1 MEGLVIKSAG
11 NVFFVKTPAGNLHEC
26 LVKGNFRIKGLRS
39 TNPVAIGDRVLIEKT
54 SDHQTYFITEV
65 LERSN
70 CIVRKPTNL
79 SKQIHI
85 LAANIDLALLMVT
98 VNHPQ
103 THTIFI
109 DRFLA
114 TAEAYRIPCCLLFN
128 KTDLYGTEDNEYLEA
143 LIRLYKSIPYACLK
157 LSALRGEGLEEI
169 RSLIRGK
176 ICLLAGNSGVGKSS
190 LVNKL
195 NPDIQTKV
203 GLISDYHNK
212 GKHTT
217 SYSEMFE
224 IEDKTFIIDTP
235 GIKGFNT
242 VDMQVAEV
250 GHFFPEIFRTSALCH
265 YNNCTHRHEPG
276 CAVLK
281 AIEEQRISQSRYH
294 SYLSIIEDT
303 GEGKYRE

>member
-1 MEGLVIKSAG
+1 MEGLVIKNAG
-11 NVFFVKTPAGNLHEC
+11 NIFLVKTPAGNLHEC
-26 LVKGNFRIKGLRS
+26 MVKGNFRIKGLRT

-54 SDHQTYFITEV
+54 SDNQTYFITEV

-79 SKQIHI
+79 SKQLHI
-85 LAANIDLALLMVT
+85 LAANVDLALLMVSIT
-98 VNHPQ
+98 QPQ

-128 KTDLYGTEDNEYLEA
+128 KTDLYDSEDYEYLDA
-143 LIRLYKSIPYACLK
+143 LIRLYESIPYPCLK
-157 LSALRGEGLEEI
+157 LSIFKGEGLEEV
-169 RSLIRGK
+169 SQLIRGK
-176 ICLLAGNSGVGKSS
+176 ISLLAGNSGVGKSS
-190 LVNKL
+190 LVNRL
-195 NPDIQTKV
+195 NPAIRAKV

-224 IEDKTFIIDTP
+224 IEDNTYIIDTP

-250 GHFFPEIFRTSALCH
+250 GHFFPEIFRTSASC
-265 YNNCTHRHEPG
+265 YYSNCTHRHEPG

-281 AIEEQRISQSRYH
+281 AIEEHRISQSRYQ
-294 SYLSIIEDT
+294 SYLSILEDS

>member
-1 MEGLVIKSAG
+1 MEGLVIKNAG
-11 NVFFVKTPAGNLHEC
+11 NIFLVKTPAGNLHEC
-26 LVKGNFRIKGLRS
+26 MVKGNFRIKGLRS

-54 SDHQTYFITEV
+54 SEHQTYFITGV
-65 LERSN
+65 MERSN

-79 SKQIHI
+79 SKQLHI
-85 LAANIDLALLMVT
+85 LAANIDLALVMVT
-98 VNHPQ
+98 INHPQ

-128 KTDLYGTEDNEYLEA
+128 KTDLHDDQDNAYLKA
-143 LIRLYKSIPYACLK
+143 LIRLYESIPYPCLK
-157 LSALRGEGLEEI
+157 ISALQGEGLEEV
-169 RSLIRGK
+169 RKLIKGK

-195 NPDIQTKV
+195 NPAIQTKV
-203 GLISDYHNK
+203 GLISDYHDK

-224 IEDKTFIIDTP
+224 IEDQTYIIDTP

-250 GHFFPEIFRTSALCH
+250 GHFFPEIFRTSASC
-265 YNNCTHRHEPG
+265 YYSNCTHRHEPG

-281 AIEEQRISQSRYH
+281 AIEEHRISQSRYQ
-294 SYLSIIEDT
+294 SYLSILEDS